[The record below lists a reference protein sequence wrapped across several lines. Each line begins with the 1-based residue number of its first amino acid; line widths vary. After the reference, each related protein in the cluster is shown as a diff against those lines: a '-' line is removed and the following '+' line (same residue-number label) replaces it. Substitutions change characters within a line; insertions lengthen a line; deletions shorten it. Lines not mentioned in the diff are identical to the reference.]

1 MNCETAT
8 TLVQSYLE
16 GRLATLE
23 RNEFVYHVTECGAC
37 EREVIAYRELFHT
50 LRDLPTVEAPSR
62 LSVGVLATLRAE
74 GLVHEPRFSV
84 LGRFTDHFL
93 ALPGQLRYPL
103 AALFVIAFLYIPVA
117 LVLGNL
123 GSSIAGAAESLA
135 RGVVWTRGLATD
147 LPSVA
152 GLDTYVRAARTI
164 VHAAGAVVSPVTW
177 LVVIGVVAG
186 ALYSMSR
193 ILRRKRQSE
202 HAVFSL

>member
-8 TLVQSYLE
+8 NLVQPYLE
-16 GRLATLE
+16 GRLATLQ

-50 LRDLPTVEAPSR
+50 LRDLPRAEAPSR

-103 AALFVIAFLYIPVA
+103 AALFVIAFLYVPVA

-135 RGVVWTRGLATD
+135 RGVVWTRGLAAD

-152 GLDTYVRAARTI
+152 GFDTYVRAARTI

-177 LVVIGVVAG
+177 LIVIVVVVG

>member
-1 MNCETAT
+1 MNCETAKN
-8 TLVQSYLE
+8 LVQPFLE

-23 RNEFVYHVTECGAC
+23 RNEFVHHVTECGSC

-50 LRDLPTVEAPSR
+50 LRELPRVEAPSR

-74 GLVHEPRFSV
+74 GLVYEPRFSV
-84 LGRFTDHFL
+84 LQRVTDRFL
-93 ALPGQLRYPL
+93 ALPGHLRYPL
-103 AALFVIAFLYIPVA
+103 AALFVIAFLYVPVG

-135 RGVVWTRGLATD
+135 RGVVWARGLGGD
-147 LPSVA
+147 LPSVV

-164 VHAAGAVVSPVTW
+164 VHAAGVVVSPLTW

-202 HAVFSL
+202 HAVLSF